1 MLFCYIED
9 KTSYIDENERS
20 LYIETL
26 QVKRKVR
33 LAFMNKYNATVAEKN
48 RELDKYLEEENYE
61 KADEISRELCRLQ
74 GLEPADE
81 MPSDFLFQLKRK
93 EKKEMN
99 NVKKISKNFT
109 RIAAVAAGFLLIGGI
124 ASAAE
129 KYYTNTV
136 ITVYQSGDSNSDYT
150 VMAKDGNYTVYTE
163 KGSYMFTEES
173 ITNVIEHEYGNSDQA
188 WLEKKVMDETY
199 SAYKSNE
206 NSDWTPY
213 DISERITEYKYEK
226 YSDAVEDAKF
236 VNAFNKDYVGNA
248 YYRERQP
255 VIEENGTSFDNID
268 ITNYSISA
276 DLEYG
281 SNTFSVE
288 QIKKQKNV
296 DVSAETASS
305 VTYSTD
311 GEISNERTYKS
322 SLGYEYVLADNS
334 GSGERVTVVTI
345 PGEEYELV
353 LTFTGMSDD
362 DIYDVLESV
371 NIRELVEF

>member
-1 MLFCYIED
+1 
-9 KTSYIDENERS
+9 
-20 LYIETL
+20 
-26 QVKRKVR
+26 
-33 LAFMNKYNATVAEKN
+33 MNKYNATVAEKN

-61 KADEISRELCRLQ
+61 KVDEISKELCRLQ
-74 GLEPADE
+74 GFEPIDE
-81 MPSDFLFQLKRK
+81 MPSDFLFQLKKK

-136 ITVYQSGDSNSDYT
+136 ITVYNSGDLSGDYT
-150 VMAKDGNYTVYTE
+150 VMTKDGSYTVLTNE
-163 KGSYMFTEES
+163 GSYMFPEET
-173 ITNVIEHEYGNSDQA
+173 ITNVIEHEYGNSDQT
-188 WLEKKVMDETY
+188 WLEKKVMDEIY
-199 SAYKSNE
+199 SAYKSDE

-236 VNAFNKDYVGNA
+236 VNAFNKDYAGTA

-255 VIEENGTSFDNID
+255 VIEGDETSYDNID

-276 DLEYG
+276 DLKYG
-281 SNTFSVE
+281 SDTFSVE
-288 QIKKQKNV
+288 QIKMKKYV
-296 DVSAETASS
+296 DVSAEVASS

-311 GEISNERTYKS
+311 GEISNGHTYKS
-322 SLGYEYVLADNS
+322 TSGYEYVLADNS
-334 GSGERVTVVTI
+334 ESGESVNVVTI
-345 PGEEYELV
+345 SGEEYELV

-371 NIRELVEF
+371 NIRGLVEF

>member
-1 MLFCYIED
+1 
-9 KTSYIDENERS
+9 
-20 LYIETL
+20 
-26 QVKRKVR
+26 
-33 LAFMNKYNATVAEKN
+33 MNKYNATVAEKN

-61 KADEISRELCRLQ
+61 KVDEISRELCRLQ

-81 MPSDFLFQLKRK
+81 MPLDFLFQLKRK

-136 ITVYQSGDSNSDYT
+136 ITVYNSGDLSGDYT
-150 VMAKDGNYTVYTE
+150 VMTKDGSYTVLTNE
-163 KGSYMFTEES
+163 GSYMFPEETT
-173 ITNVIEHEYGNSDQA
+173 TNVIEQEYGNSDQA

-199 SAYKSNE
+199 SAYKSDE
-206 NSDWTPY
+206 NSNWIPY
-213 DISERITEYKYEK
+213 EITEKIMEYKYEK
-226 YSDAVEDAKF
+226 YSDAVKDVKF
-236 VNAFNKDYVGNA
+236 VNAFNKDYSGIA

-255 VIEENGTSFDNID
+255 VIEGNETSYDNVD

-281 SNTFSVE
+281 SNNFAVE
-288 QIKKQKNV
+288 QIKKQKYV
-296 DVSAETASS
+296 DVSTETASS
-305 VTYSTD
+305 VTYSAD

-322 SLGYEYVLADNS
+322 SSGYEYVLADNS
-334 GSGERVTVVTI
+334 GSEESVTVVTI
-345 PGEEYELV
+345 PGDEYELV

-362 DIYDVLESV
+362 DIYAVLESV

>member
-1 MLFCYIED
+1 
-9 KTSYIDENERS
+9 
-20 LYIETL
+20 
-26 QVKRKVR
+26 
-33 LAFMNKYNATVAEKN
+33 MNKYNATVAEKN

-61 KADEISRELCRLQ
+61 KVDEISRELCSLQ

-81 MPSDFLFQLKRK
+81 MPSDFFFQLKRK

-109 RIAAVAAGFLLIGGI
+109 RVAAVAAGFLLIGGI

-136 ITVYQSGDSNSDYT
+136 ITVYNSGDSSGDYT
-150 VMAKDGNYTVYTE
+150 VMTNDGSYTVLTNE
-163 KGSYMFTEES
+163 GSYMFPEETV
-173 ITNVIEHEYGNSDQA
+173 TNVIEQEYGNSDQA
-188 WLEKKVMDETY
+188 WIEKKVMDETY
-199 SAYKSNE
+199 SAYKSDE
-206 NSDWTPY
+206 NSNWIPY
-213 DISERITEYKYEK
+213 EITEKITEYKYEK
-226 YSDAVEDAKF
+226 YSDAAKDVKF
-236 VNAFNKDYVGNA
+236 VNAFNKDYSGIA

-255 VIEENGTSFDNID
+255 VIEGNETSYDNVD

-281 SNTFSVE
+281 SNTFAVE

-296 DVSAETASS
+296 DVSAEEMSSASV
-305 VTYSTD
+305 VTYSTG
-311 GEISNERTYKS
+311 GEISNEHTYTS
-322 SLGYEYVLADNS
+322 SSGYEYVLSDNS
-334 GSGERVTVVTI
+334 ESGESVTVVTI
-345 PGEEYELV
+345 SGEEYELV